1 VIVVLPGSTERVKWT
16 FVGNPAR
23 ARLLWYF
30 ARRGGSKIEELA
42 IKFRTD
48 DLLICNSSLPG
59 VSIETPSTLVL
70 KNINERY
77 NGKYWFNVQVYSRVD
92 EAEVEVFVLGTF
104 C

>member
-23 ARLLWYF
+23 ASLLWYF
-30 ARRGGSKIEELA
+30 VRRGGSKIEELA

-48 DLLICNSSLPG
+48 DLLIPNSSLPG
-59 VSIETPSTLVL
+59 VAIETPATLVL

-77 NGKYWFNVQVYSRVD
+77 NGKYWFSVQVYSRVD
-92 EAEVEVFVLGTF
+92 DAEVEVFVLGTF